1 LLQTPDFSP
10 STVRNVLKLLGRIF
24 ANARKEG
31 YLRVSP
37 MLDVE
42 ATKVEKTTKGRA
54 LKPEEVQKVLAPCD
68 DTLRMIVLTALL
80 GGLRRAEVFALHW
93 KDDSKEPR
101 SYVDL
106 KENVIR
112 VRKAL
117 FWLHGKHQNRKEGEP
132 HFTYTTP
139 KSKASVRDVPLSP
152 MLKRELQ
159 EYYLRSTD
167 KNGLIFQSGNGTPLD
182 PNNVCRWKPAKKES
196 RKKAIV
202 RTGPVSTFTA
212 AVEKAAIGPVRFHD
226 LRHTFGSVKLDQGTN
241 IYDIQRWMGHSSIQ
255 VTIDIYGHPVTDR
268 GQEEAVKSDA
278 FLFGKKNIAAG

>member
-1 LLQTPDFSP
+1 
-10 STVRNVLKLLGRIF
+10 
-24 ANARKEG
+24 
-31 YLRVSP
+31 
-37 MLDVE
+37 
-42 ATKVEKTTKGRA
+42 
-54 LKPEEVQKVLAPCD
+54 
-68 DTLRMIVLTALL
+68 
-80 GGLRRAEVFALHW
+80 
-93 KDDSKEPR
+93 
-101 SYVDL
+101 
-106 KENVIR
+106 
-112 VRKAL
+112 
-117 FWLHGKHQNRKEGEP
+117 
-132 HFTYTTP
+132 
-139 KSKASVRDVPLSP
+139 

-167 KNGLIFQSGNGTPLD
+167 KNGLIFQTGNGTPLD

-212 AVEKAAIGPVRFHD
+212 AVEQAAIGPVRFHD

-268 GQEEAVKSDA
+268 GQEEAVKSDT